1 MNASK
6 GTARDR
12 PQAAPTGGKGNGARS
27 DTAKVNVSVLGSVLT
42 VGVAL
47 AALILT
53 SDHHTRE
60 QFQDQIELTRQHF
73 AEQLGLTRT
82 HFAEQLALTRTHFDS
97 QIEQARAHSDSQLE
111 QVRLYFDSQLGQV
124 RVDLRDVR
132 SDVQDLRNDLREVR
146 SDVRA
151 LAERQARVEG
161 LLLAVHQPEAGAP
174 SPAGGANL
182 SPSHPEYTASE

>member
-82 HFAEQLALTRTHFDS
+82 HFAEQLALTRTHFDL
-97 QIEQARAHSDSQLE
+97 QIEQA
-111 QVRLYFDSQLGQV
+111 RLYFDSQLGQV

>member
-1 MNASK
+1 
-6 GTARDR
+6 
-12 PQAAPTGGKGNGARS
+12 
-27 DTAKVNVSVLGSVLT
+27 VFGSVLT

-53 SDHHTRE
+53 SAHHTRE
-60 QFQDQIELTRQHF
+60 QFHDQIEFTRQ
-73 AEQLGLTRT
+73 

-111 QVRLYFDSQLGQV
+111 QVRIHFDSQLGQV

-132 SDVQDLRNDLREVR
+132 SDVRDLRNDLREVR
-146 SDVRA
+146 SDVQA

-161 LLLAVHQPEAGAP
+161 LLLAVHQPEAAAP
-174 SPAGGANL
+174 PPVGSANL
-182 SPSHPEYTASE
+182 SPSHPEYSDSE